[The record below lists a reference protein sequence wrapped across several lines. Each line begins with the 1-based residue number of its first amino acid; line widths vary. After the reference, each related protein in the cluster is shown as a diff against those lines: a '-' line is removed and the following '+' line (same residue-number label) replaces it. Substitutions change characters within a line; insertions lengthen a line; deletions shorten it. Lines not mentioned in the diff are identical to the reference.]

1 MWTMWTW
8 TTTGP
13 LRGQHHEI
21 WEPAGVVIYLTPG
34 QCVQRSDANKL
45 PLRTGPQQELFIV
58 KDSSY
63 CEYWYDSLVSL
74 SLSGKKKIHLNLR
87 PSDPLPHFRP
97 QHCLFL
103 DRWLRGPWH
112 WGGWGG
118 VIVVFNVWAD
128 TFLLTVAWG
137 NINTYTE
144 NHGYCS
150 RRQALTLVRHRK
162 DMRDMLC
169 NAWTIVNV

>member
-63 CEYWYDSLVSL
+63 CKYWLDSLVSL
-74 SLSGKKKIHLNLR
+74 SLSGEKKKFIWTWDLQIPCPTFGHNTVY
-87 PSDPLPHFRP
+87 F
-97 QHCLFL
+97 
-103 DRWLRGPWH
+103 WI
-112 WGGWGG
+112 GGSEGHDTEGGGG
-118 VIVVFNVWAD
+118 VIVVFNVCAD

-162 DMRDMLC
+162 DMRDMC
-169 NAWTIVNV
+169 NAWTIVNM